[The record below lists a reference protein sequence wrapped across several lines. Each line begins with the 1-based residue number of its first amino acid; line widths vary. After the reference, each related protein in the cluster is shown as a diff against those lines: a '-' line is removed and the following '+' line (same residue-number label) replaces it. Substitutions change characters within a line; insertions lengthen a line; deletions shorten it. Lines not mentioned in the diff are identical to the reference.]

1 MGVQR
6 VVEKSGEESAV
17 QGLRPGDTESPMS
30 MQYAS
35 EADMQAAELTWAR
48 QLQQK
53 QAQDEVSYP

>member
-1 MGVQR
+1 
-6 VVEKSGEESAV
+6 
-17 QGLRPGDTESPMS
+17 MS

-53 QAQDEVSYP
+53 QAQDEVSCP